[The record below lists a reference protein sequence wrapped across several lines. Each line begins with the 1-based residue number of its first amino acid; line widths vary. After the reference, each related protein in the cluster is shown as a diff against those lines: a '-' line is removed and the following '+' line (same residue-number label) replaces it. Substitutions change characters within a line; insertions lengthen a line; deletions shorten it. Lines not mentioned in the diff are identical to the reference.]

1 MEYAES
7 LEQAAKHAEKALKEI
22 CARGLTQHPNNY
34 TLWYMY
40 AAAAMPDLTSAITG
54 FDAKQEPITEQH
66 CSELYEKYFST
77 AREESAVE
85 EASSKLSSQV
95 TTVLGDITTAGE
107 DAGAHISDL
116 GTVLENLSEDGGS
129 AKAKTAISS
138 AIEITRDIS
147 EKNSIL
153 EINLRQSSAEIE
165 RLRSDLEILRQ
176 EAYTDGLT
184 GIANRK
190 KFDQELKNSTINAM
204 DESTSLCLMMI
215 DIDFF
220 KAFNDTHGHQ
230 VGDLVLKLL
239 AGTLRENVK
248 GQDTPARYGGEE
260 FAVILPNTQ
269 LTDAISVAEVLRKVI
284 STKNLRDKKSGN
296 DMGRITI
303 SIGVTTFK
311 YGESVG
317 QFIYRADQAMY
328 HAKNSGRDKVCSD
341 SDVDTVVAHYEI

>member
-7 LEQAAKHAEKALKEI
+7 LEQAAKYAEKALEEI
-22 CARGLTQHPNNY
+22 RARGLTQHPNNY

-54 FDAKQEPITEQH
+54 FDAKQEPVTEQH
-66 CSELYEKYFST
+66 CSELYERYFST

-85 EASSKLSSQV
+85 EVSSKLSSQV

-147 EKNSIL
+147 EKNSVL

-190 KFDQELKNSTINAM
+190 RFDQELKNSTINAM
-204 DESTSLCLMMI
+204 NESTPLCLMMI

-230 VGDLVLKLL
+230 VGDLVLRLL
-239 AGTLRENVK
+239 AGT
-248 GQDTPARYGGEE
+248 
-260 FAVILPNTQ
+260 
-269 LTDAISVAEVLRKVI
+269 
-284 STKNLRDKKSGN
+284 LRDKKSGN

-341 SDVDTVVAHYEI
+341 SDVDTAVAHYEI